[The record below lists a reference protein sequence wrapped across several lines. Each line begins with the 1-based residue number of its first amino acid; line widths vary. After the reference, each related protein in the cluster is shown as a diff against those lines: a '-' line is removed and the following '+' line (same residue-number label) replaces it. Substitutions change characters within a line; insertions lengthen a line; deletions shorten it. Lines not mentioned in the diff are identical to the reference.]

1 MAAELSAAVTAAAGQ
16 PVTVEPHTL
25 QTVLDRHVR
34 AHLAKLADIAPDLG
48 RRDIGERRSPDGP
61 HASASR

>member
-25 QTVLDRHVR
+25 RTVLDRHVR
-34 AHLAKLADIAPDLG
+34 AHLAKLAEIAPDF
-48 RRDIGERRSPDGP
+48 REI
-61 HASASR
+61 A